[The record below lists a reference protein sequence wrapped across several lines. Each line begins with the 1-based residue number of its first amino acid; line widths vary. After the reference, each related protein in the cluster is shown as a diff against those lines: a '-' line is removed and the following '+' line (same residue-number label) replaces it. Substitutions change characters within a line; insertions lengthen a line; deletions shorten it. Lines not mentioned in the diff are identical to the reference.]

1 MNNIVTKIMTIFL
14 VLLSLSSCATRK
26 EIVQFKQDMSFLRVQ
41 TESLRQE
48 NVELKKMLLQ
58 LNQNFAELQNET
70 RRTKADLL
78 TEIDNVKSKSQVIDS
93 KLEDTSY
100 RMSHFLQRVETKVPP
115 AAQKDSLDSTANAD
129 SSADSPARQQGID
142 PLEVYNAAYLDL
154 SKANYQLA
162 LQGFQTFI
170 QSFPQSDLA
179 DNAQYWLGEVY
190 YAQKD
195 YSKAIEEFK
204 KVAEIYPRGDKVA
217 AALLKIGYSHF
228 NQGDQET
235 GKKFLRIVT
244 ERFPNSEAAR
254 LARSRLSSN

>member
-1 MNNIVTKIMTIFL
+1 MNAVLYKIIAFFL
-14 VLLSLSSCATRK
+14 VLFSLSSCATRK
-26 EIVQFKQDMSFLRVQ
+26 EIVQFKQDMSFIRVQ

-48 NVELKKMLLQ
+48 NEELKKMLAQ
-58 LNQNFAELQNET
+58 LNQSFAELQNET

-115 AAQKDSLDSTANAD
+115 AAQKDSLDNAMNPD
-129 SSADSPARQQGID
+129 RAADQSARQQGID
-142 PLEVYNAAYLDL
+142 PLELYNAAYLDL

-170 QSFPQSDLA
+170 AAFPKSDLV
-179 DNAQYWLGEVY
+179 DNAQYWIGEVH

-195 YSKAIEEFK
+195 YPRAIEAFK
-204 KVAEIYPRGDKVA
+204 KVVEIYPRGDKVA
-217 AALLKIGYSHF
+217 AALLKMGYSHF
-228 NQGDQET
+228 NLGDQET
-235 GKKFLRIVT
+235 GKKFLKIVI
-244 ERFPNSEAAR
+244 ERFPNSEEAR
-254 LARSRLSSN
+254 LARSRL